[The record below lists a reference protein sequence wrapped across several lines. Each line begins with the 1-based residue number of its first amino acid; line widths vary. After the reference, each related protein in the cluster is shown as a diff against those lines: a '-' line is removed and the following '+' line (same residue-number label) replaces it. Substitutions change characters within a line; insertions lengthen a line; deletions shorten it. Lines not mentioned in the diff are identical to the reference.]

1 MSRYRA
7 KIKRCSVEEYRRLR
21 REEQRRYRARR
32 YSQGLSS
39 TGKPLER
46 PDIAAARRE
55 YAEHPADC
63 PCYGCLYPP
72 EPYQPKV
79 CRIGAAT

>member
-1 MSRYRA
+1 MSCYRA
-7 KIKRCSVEEYRRLR
+7 KLKRTDPDDYRRRR

-32 YSQGLSS
+32 YSAGLSS

-55 YAEHPADC
+55 YADHPADC
-63 PCYGCLYPP
+63 LCYGCLYPP

-79 CRIGAAT
+79 CRSGAMK